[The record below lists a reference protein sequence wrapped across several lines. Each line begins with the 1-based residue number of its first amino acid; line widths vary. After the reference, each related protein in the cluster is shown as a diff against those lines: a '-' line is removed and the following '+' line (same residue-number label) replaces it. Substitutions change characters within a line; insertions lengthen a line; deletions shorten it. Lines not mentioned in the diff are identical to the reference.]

1 MSRSAAVLGCVLAL
15 TVGIQVAVAGQAS
28 SCIDHQLVDKLGQVV
43 RDANGNPVPCGAWV
57 DSNAGNPEWFAG
69 DQGLYLGAGAL
80 LIGGGVAAAVAT
92 SSSSGNGAGGSSS
105 QQNQLIYTLLLNNN
119 RNSAGNLAGNPGGNP
134 ASP

>member
-80 LIGGGVAAAVAT
+80 LIGGGIAAAVAAT
-92 SSSSGNGAGGSSS
+92 SSSKNNGGGGGGGSS
-105 QQNQLIYTLLLNNN
+105 QQNQLIYSLLLNNN
-119 RNSAGNLAGNPGGNP
+119 KNP